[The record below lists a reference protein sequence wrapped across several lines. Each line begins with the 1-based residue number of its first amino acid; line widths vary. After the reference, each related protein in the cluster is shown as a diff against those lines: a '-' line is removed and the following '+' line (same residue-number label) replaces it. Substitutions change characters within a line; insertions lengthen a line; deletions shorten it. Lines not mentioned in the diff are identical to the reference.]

1 MIAIQKY
8 CSKIEPFVRVVGTSH
23 IASSSLEQIRNE
35 FYEFFS
41 DVISGDKGYDSE
53 NLHEIL
59 FQKGILF
66 HAPVRDFNV
75 KRPKGKHRRRC
86 LQPYPNKGMGN
97 IAESVIRSI
106 KVRLRNLKSKNHW
119 MKKRDLAWAYHN
131 L

>member
-1 MIAIQKY
+1 VDVLVDVE
-8 CSKIEPFVRVVGTSH
+8 SKFVYDFVLRTKRHHDVLGAET
-23 IASSSLEQIRNE
+23 IFNRLD
-35 FYEFFS
+35 FFP
-41 DVISGDKGYDSE
+41 DVILGDKGYDSE

-66 HAPVRDFNV
+66 YAPVRDFNV